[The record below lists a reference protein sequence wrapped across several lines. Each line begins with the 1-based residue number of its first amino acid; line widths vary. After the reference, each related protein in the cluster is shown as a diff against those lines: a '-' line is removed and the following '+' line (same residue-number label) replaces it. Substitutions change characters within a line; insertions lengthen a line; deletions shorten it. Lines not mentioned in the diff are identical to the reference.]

1 MIARILWLAIYFG
14 VLLWS
19 GIAPKDYFT
28 WILEVLPALI
38 GFAVLAATY
47 RRFPLTPLAYWLVL
61 AHCVILMIGGHYTYA
76 EVPLFDTL
84 REWFSWQRNNYDKVG
99 HLAQG
104 FIPAILARE
113 ILLRLD
119 VLRARGWLNF
129 LVICICLAL
138 SASYELVEWGVAL
151 ASGDEA
157 VAFLAT
163 QGDPWDTQSDIGYAL
178 LGAVFALVFLRKWH
192 DRQLARLPAAPSAKN
207 VKL

>member
-1 MIARILWLAIYFG
+1 MIHRILWLSIYFA

-38 GFAVLAATY
+38 GFTVLAATY

-119 VLRARGWLNF
+119 VLCARGWLNF
-129 LVICICLAL
+129 LVISICLAL
-138 SASYELVEWGVAL
+138 SASYEMVEWGVAL

-163 QGDPWDTQSDIGYAL
+163 QGDPWDTQSDIAYAL
-178 LGAVFALVFLRKWH
+178 LGAVFALVFLSKWH

>member
-1 MIARILWLAIYFG
+1 MMARILWLAIYFG

-38 GFAVLAATY
+38 GFAVLAFTY
-47 RRFPLTPLAYWLVL
+47 RRFPLTRLAYWLVL

-76 EVPLFDTL
+76 EVPWFDSL
-84 REWFSWQRNNYDKVG
+84 REIMHWQRNNYDKLG

-113 ILLRLD
+113 ILLRLE
-119 VLRARGWLNF
+119 VVRGRGWLNF
-129 LVICICLAL
+129 LVISICLAL

-178 LGAVFALVFLRKWH
+178 VGALLALVFLGKWH
-192 DRQLARLPAAPSAKN
+192 DRQLARLPAAAIGKN